1 MGCGHHREHRSQAG
15 QRGGG
20 WEPTALL
27 TLGGLPIRTRP
38 GPVNIRAAW
47 GPSRRAPQDSQ
58 DVADDPDTPHVCG
71 VADGLVVDH
80 FRCDELW
87 GAKEDLQRAR
97 VLCNQ
102 DGEGS
107 IARTSLSQPEVSRCL
122 GGTQAR
128 PAFSGS
134 PPAGRHRDNSLLV
147 EQGHRHTSGTALP
160 RMEWLSMCLSLP

>member
-1 MGCGHHREHRSQAG
+1 MGCGHHQEHRSQAG

-38 GPVNIRAAW
+38 GPFNIRAAW
-47 GPSRRAPQDSQ
+47 GPSRRVPQDSQ
-58 DVADDPDTPHVCG
+58 DVADDPDAPHVCG
-71 VADGLVVDH
+71 VANGLIVDH

-87 GAKEDLQRAR
+87 GAKEDLQRPR

-107 IARTSLSQPEVSRCL
+107 IARTSLSQPEVSRYL
-122 GGTQAR
+122 G
-128 PAFSGS
+128 GS

-147 EQGHRHTSGTALP
+147 ERVHRHTSETALP

>member
-97 VLCNQ
+97 VL
-102 DGEGS
+102 
-107 IARTSLSQPEVSRCL
+107 
-122 GGTQAR
+122 
-128 PAFSGS
+128 
-134 PPAGRHRDNSLLV
+134 
-147 EQGHRHTSGTALP
+147 
-160 RMEWLSMCLSLP
+160 